1 MKHGDRVSL
10 KINGE
15 QINDVRI
22 SKWGNRWFACQNEK
36 YGTTCP
42 ELFGYDYSYI
52 LGDDD
57 QFAIEHYEIK
67 VLPRPIE
74 EVVYGDM
81 VDDGKGEV
89 FVLSRVDEA
98 VNLSYTKN
106 HNSFNFTC
114 SIADL
119 KEAGY
124 KIVQDIQPEEL
135 ATIKISK
142 STLEQLKKE
151 GIKIVE

>member
-10 KINGE
+10 NIYRK
-15 QINDVRI
+15 QINDARI
-22 SKWGNRWFACQNEK
+22 SKCGKYWYACQNECD
-36 YGTTCP
+36 GAICLD
-42 ELFGYDYSYI
+42 LFGYDYSYS
-52 LGDDD
+52 LGDDE
-57 QFAIEHYEIK
+57 QYAIKAHNIK

-142 STLEQLKKE
+142 STLEQLRKE